1 MILKFQNIFVL
12 LRSEYHKIKDLSW
25 IKKYIYIYIQLH
37 ECHVN
42 KSSWMAISTHTH
54 TKHTH
59 KQNISPTFGH
69 YLVIYTTQYFPNHSP
84 VDINIDYINNQVTI
98 YPLYFSPN
106 PKRFC
111 NNIRKM
117 IMHTKAGYSQGYW
130 LSSAPRW

>member
-25 IKKYIYIYIQLH
+25 IKKYIYIQLH

-42 KSSWMAISTHTH
+42 KSSWMAISTDTH